1 MNDSVIITTTASL
14 RLCVIRVMIE
24 PAEGKD
30 TVMSEELRIRPY
42 ARLLTMLGDQLID
55 NEATALLELVKNA
68 YDADATW
75 VKISLN
81 GFNADMTANKNSSIT
96 IQDNGTGMTSEII
109 RNHWLNPAT
118 PIKLQR
124 KQDQPLTQ
132 KGRHIQGEKGIG
144 RFAVFKLGGTV
155 RITTRRQATGHD
167 GRFIEGGAPVEDT
180 LTCDYAKYG
189 ADFIDNGRR
198 MFLDDLKATLK
209 HDAPRSYSG
218 NSIQLGLNDGMTTG
232 QHGTIIE
239 VTGLH
244 GQWGMDRVEKVR
256 DELDSMESSIDNDQ
270 GFRVYVYA
278 DGRWLHGGGTSG
290 RQKLD
295 SLTDGKAVL
304 KAESGRFSQADQS
317 FSFMLDGRKT
327 VIRLD
332 DPEVR
337 GLTICRHHHDGAPT
351 CGDFGFDLYLFDDG
365 ADGEPDVRHRLD
377 SEDKTLLE
385 HHRVYLY
392 RDGIRVMPYG
402 SPDNDWLG
410 LDSGGQTPRNSQTL
424 GRLYLT
430 QSGNPGLRDKTS
442 REGLI
447 EGDPAFESFRYCVR
461 VLLSWLMAGPYSRY
475 AASKRERVESN
486 STHGV
491 KLNDL
496 IAEARDKAGGDP
508 GLVRLIDSIS
518 DGVQAEEAAAG
529 QRVRK
534 TEDLA
539 AVGLSVETASHD
551 MMKMLRQSVNQLDAI
566 IRSTSDDSP
575 VDTAG
580 LLGMLDSTRGQLSMV
595 ESQMAS
601 IQFLFPSSK
610 GAPKDIDVMDAIDRV
625 HGVYSTALDHSGV
638 RVDYRKVGGPLR
650 VRATDATLLQVF
662 INLFDN
668 ALWWLQTVDHDRR
681 ILITVDGGADR
692 VVFSDNGPGV
702 KPKDAPYICRPFYS
716 GRGNA
721 GRGLGLY
728 IATQLLDRFGYTI
741 RLADARADRV
751 LDGANFII
759 DFNGRTGAE
768 WNHPLPA

>member
-1 MNDSVIITTTASL
+1 
-14 RLCVIRVMIE
+14 
-24 PAEGKD
+24 
-30 TVMSEELRIRPY
+30 MSEELRIRPY

-68 YDADATW
+68 YDADASW

-81 GFNADMTANKNSSIT
+81 GFNADMTINSNSSIT
-96 IQDNGTGMTSEII
+96 VEDNGTGMTSEII
-109 RNHWLNPAT
+109 KDHWLNPAT
-118 PIKLQR
+118 PIKLQH
-124 KQDQPLTQ
+124 KQEQPLTQ

-155 RITTRRQATGHD
+155 HITTRRQAEGHA
-167 GRFIEGGAPVEDT
+167 GRFIEDGAPVEDT

-189 ADFIDNGRR
+189 ADFIDGDDRL
-198 MFLDDLKATLK
+198 FLDDLKATLE
-209 HDAPRSYSG
+209 HGAPKAYSD
-218 NSIQLGLNDGMTTG
+218 NSIQLGLNDEVTTG
-232 QHGTIIE
+232 RHGTRIE
-239 VTGLH
+239 VTNLR

-256 DELDSMESSIDNDQ
+256 NELESMKSSIDNDQ
-270 GFRVYVYA
+270 GFRVYVYV
-278 DGRWLHGGGTSG
+278 DGRWLHGDGTSD
-290 RQKLD
+290 RQKLY
-295 SLTDGKAVL
+295 SLIDGKAVV
-304 KAESGRFSQADQS
+304 KAESGRFNQFDQS
-317 FSFMLDGRKT
+317 FSFMLNSKEA
-327 VIRLD
+327 VLRLD

-337 GLTICRHHHDGAPT
+337 GLTICRNKPAGIPA
-351 CGDFGFDLYLFDDG
+351 CGDFGFNLYLFDDG

-377 SEDKTLLE
+377 SEDRSLLE

-402 SPDNDWLG
+402 SPDNDWLA

-424 GRLYLT
+424 GRLDIT
-430 QSGNPGLRDKTS
+430 QAGNPSLRDKTS

-447 EGDPAFESFRYCVR
+447 EGDPAFESFRYYVQ
-461 VLLSWLMAGPYSRY
+461 VLLSWLMAVPYSRY
-475 AASKRERVESN
+475 VASKRERVEAKS
-486 STHGV
+486 HGV
-491 KLNDL
+491 KLDGL
-496 IAEARDKAGGDP
+496 IAEARDKAGDDQEM
-508 GLVRLIDSIS
+508 VRLINSIS
-518 DGVQAEEAAAG
+518 DGVHAEQEAAS

-551 MMKMLRQSVNQLDAI
+551 MMKMLRQSVNQLDSI
-566 IRSTSDDSP
+566 MESTSDDGP
-575 VDTAG
+575 VDIAG
-580 LLGMLDSTRGQLSMV
+580 LRGMLESTRSQLSMV
-595 ESQMAS
+595 ESQMNS

-610 GAPKDIDVMDAIDRV
+610 GAPKDIDVMKSIDRV
-625 HGVYSTALDHSGV
+625 HDVYRSVLTSNGIHV
-638 RVDYRKVGGPLR
+638 NYRQVGGPLH

-668 ALWWLQTVDHDRR
+668 ALWWLQTVDHDRE
-681 ILITVDGGADR
+681 ILVTVDGDAKR

-702 KPKDAPYICRPFYS
+702 KPKDAPYICQPFYS

-741 RLADARADRV
+741 RLADTKTDEV

-759 DFNGRTGAE
+759 DFNGHTDTE
-768 WNHPLPA
+768 